1 MGQQQHASTVQG
13 TNGVLQTAATGTMET
28 DNYAHGDDFEAGGS
42 TGNSFP
48 FAINPAETMQE
59 LTFTNASSHV
69 VEIHT
74 TGGDVINLR
83 LEGNVGV
90 WDKWETDKLVL
101 TDPNGTGDLI
111 CGGWAGE

>member
-1 MGQQQHASTVQG
+1 MGDQQHARTMRG
-13 TNGVLQTAATGTMET
+13 TGGVVATNETGTMET
-28 DNYAHGDDFEAGGS
+28 DNYGAGDDFAAGGS

-48 FAINPAETMQE
+48 YSINPAATMQE
-59 LTFTNASSHV
+59 LTFTSAGQHV
-69 VEIHT
+69 VDIHT
-74 TGGDVINLR
+74 TGGDVISLR

-101 TDPNGTGDLI
+101 TDPDGTGDLI